1 MMGKAKL
8 GSWWAAGAAVCLLI
22 SAGVAAQGTAGS
34 SPVAGVDSPFNERG
48 GPNQAVLGHLH
59 ELNQRAVT
67 DAGIAMQRSA
77 TPEVRDYAQRLI
89 EERTASDARL
99 LEYAQQQG
107 LNVDVIQSG
116 TVAQPQADLG
126 RVELRASP
134 ENKFDHDFA
143 NKMVADRQAAF
154 DVAQKGATLVR
165 GPEIRALLRDT
176 TATLMKEQ
184 ADAMALVNAL
194 PATYPPTLTL
204 PAEPPGV
211 SRTHTGIDTRPGVA
225 P

>member
-1 MMGKAKL
+1 MGKAKL
-8 GSWWAAGAAVCLLI
+8 GSWWAAGAVVCLLI
-22 SAGVAAQGTAGS
+22 SAGVAAQGMSGNDT
-34 SPVAGVDSPFNERG
+34 PVTGTDSPFNERG

-59 ELNQRAVT
+59 ELNQRAIT
-67 DAGIAMQRSA
+67 DAGIAMQRTA
-77 TPEVRDYAQRLI
+77 NPTVRDYAQRLI

-99 LEYAQQQG
+99 LDYAQQQG
-107 LNVDVIQSG
+107 MNVDVIQAG
-116 TVAQPQADLG
+116 TIAQPQADLG

-134 ENKFDHDFA
+134 ANKFDQDFA
-143 NKMVADRQAAF
+143 NKMVTDRQAAF

-165 GPEIRALLRDT
+165 GPQIRALLRDLT
-176 TATLMKEQ
+176 PTLMREQ

>member
-1 MMGKAKL
+1 
-8 GSWWAAGAAVCLLI
+8 LLI
-22 SAGVAAQGTAGS
+22 SAGVAAQGMSGNA
-34 SPVAGVDSPFNERG
+34 SPIQGVDSPFNERG

-59 ELNQRAVT
+59 ELSQRAIT
-67 DAGIAMQRSA
+67 DAGIATQRTA
-77 TPEVRDYAQRLI
+77 NPAVRDYAKRLI
-89 EERTASDARL
+89 EERQASDAKL
-99 LEYAQQQG
+99 LEYAQRQG
-107 LNVDVIQSG
+107 LNVDVIQAG

-134 ENKFDHDFA
+134 ANKFDEDFA
-143 NKMVADRQAAF
+143 NKMLADRQAAF

-165 GPEIRALLRDT
+165 GPEIRALLRDLS
-176 TATLMKEQ
+176 ATLMKEQ
-184 ADAMALVNAL
+184 ADAMALVAAV
-194 PATYPPTLTL
+194 PPTYPPVLTL

>member
-1 MMGKAKL
+1 MGKAKL

-22 SAGVAAQGTAGS
+22 SAGVAAQGMSGNA
-34 SPVAGVDSPFNERG
+34 SPIQGVDSPFNERG

-59 ELNQRAVT
+59 ELNQRAIT
-67 DAGIAMQRSA
+67 DAGIATERS
-77 TPEVRDYAQRLI
+77 TNPVVRDYAQRLI
-89 EERTASDARL
+89 EERTASDARIV
-99 LEYAQQQG
+99 EYAQRQG
-107 LNVDVIQSG
+107 LNVDVIQAG
-116 TVAQPQADLG
+116 TIAQPQGDLG

-134 ENKFDHDFA
+134 ANKFDEDFA

-154 DVAQKGATLVR
+154 DVAQKGSALVR
-165 GPEIRALLRDT
+165 GPEARALLRESS
-176 TATLMKEQ
+176 ATLMREQ

-194 PATYPPTLTL
+194 PATYPPSLTL

-211 SRTHTGIDTRPGVA
+211 DRTHTGVDTRPGVI

>member
-1 MMGKAKL
+1 MGKAKL

-22 SAGVAAQGTAGS
+22 SAGVAAQGMSGND
-34 SPVAGVDSPFNERG
+34 SPLAGVDSPFNERG
-48 GPNQAVLGHLH
+48 GPNQAVLAHIH
-59 ELNQRAVT
+59 ELNQRAIT
-67 DAGIAMQRSA
+67 DAGIAAQRSTNPA
-77 TPEVRDYAQRLI
+77 VRDYAQRLI
-89 EERTASDARL
+89 EERVAANNKL

-107 LNVDVIQSG
+107 INVDVILAG

-134 ENKFDHDFA
+134 ASKFDEDFA

-165 GPEIRALLRDT
+165 GPQIRALLRDLS
-176 TATLMKEQ
+176 ADLMREQ
-184 ADAMALVNAL
+184 ADAMALVNAV

-211 SRTHTGIDTRPGVA
+211 SRTHTGKDITPNA
-225 P
+225 TP